1 MAAAVAEADASL
13 ALVVA
18 VEADVLASEALAA
31 ESLAFVVAMTA
42 CAVTS
47 DSIASVLESPAPPSP
62 LNIAMNSPYRNKQK
76 KERRDSV
83 KNPPSLLP
91 MFKR

>member
-1 MAAAVAEADASL
+1 LAAAVADVAASL

-18 VEADVLASEALAA
+18 VEADVLAPEALAA

-47 DSIASVLESPAPPSP
+47 DSIASVLESPAPPLP

-76 KERRDSV
+76 KKGGTP

-91 MFKR
+91 MFRR